1 MSVRSNEGVFC
12 TIYDHVFTVSFHD
25 FKMCNICKYINFLN
39 VNLLKSK
46 SIHFFM
52 NIFRGQEVIFMASS
66 LSAYKII
73 GCLMLYH
80 VHVYCRLL
88 FIYSSIVITR
98 FMAIMLSLLIHAHVN
113 YILTEPAHILL
124 ICVMYF
130 SFSWNSDFWNS
141 KWKFAIRDSIIYRE
155 EKFV

>member
-1 MSVRSNEGVFC
+1 MSVRSNEGVFG

-25 FKMCNICKYINFLN
+25 FKTCNICKYINFLN

-88 FIYSSIVITR
+88 FIYSSIVINR
-98 FMAIMLSLLIHAHVN
+98 FMAIMLSLLIHAQSCKLYTYRTSPHSFDLCHVFQF
-113 YILTEPAHILL
+113 LL
-124 ICVMYF
+124 KLGLLKFKMKIC
-130 SFSWNSDFWNS
+130 D
-141 KWKFAIRDSIIYRE
+141 KR
-155 EKFV
+155 